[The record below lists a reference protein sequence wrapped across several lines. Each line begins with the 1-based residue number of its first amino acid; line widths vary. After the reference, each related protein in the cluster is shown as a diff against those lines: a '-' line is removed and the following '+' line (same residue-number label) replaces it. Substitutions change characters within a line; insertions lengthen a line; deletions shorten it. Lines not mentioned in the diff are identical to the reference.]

1 MKGNMYC
8 SSSCSNLGWA
18 FIKFKEQ
25 QAFSYPKD
33 HIGKS
38 GTYEIQI
45 NLIIYEI

>member
-33 HIGKS
+33 HIEKVEH
-38 GTYEIQI
+38 TRYK
-45 NLIIYEI
+45 LIS